1 MTASFK
7 IGIMKPKQNTI
18 YRFLVAGAAS
28 LGFLIMLYLT
38 YIHYANAS
46 SFCDISKEVS
56 CDVVTTSL
64 YSEIFGI
71 PVSVL
76 GLGYFLAVLII
87 SLRKMSP
94 DKFRL
99 LFMATAFVLV
109 PSLYLSFMEYF
120 VIKSFCILCETSK
133 VLMFIILGTAYAAIR
148 DRLNGLGRL
157 LAPIVIAGLVVSGM
171 TFFIQNG
178 KVVNEDYTKFV
189 EHLNSQGW
197 VYYKSYTCSNCKRQ
211 EKLIGDAYKA
221 LNAVECHPKGP
232 NGNPQLCLQ
241 RNITKTPTWLLED
254 SGQEMMRLEGLQ
266 SIAELMRI
274 SGYENNNN

>member
-1 MTASFK
+1 
-7 IGIMKPKQNTI
+7 MKPKQITT
-18 YRFLVAGAAS
+18 YRVVIAIAS
-28 LGFLIMLYLT
+28 LLGLAIMSYLT

-64 YSEIFGI
+64 YSEVFGI

-76 GLGYFLAVLII
+76 GMGYFLLAFVI

-99 LFMATAFVLV
+99 LFMLTAFVLI
-109 PSLYLSFMEYF
+109 PSLYLSYMEYF
-120 VIKSFCILCETSK
+120 VVKSFCILCETSK
-133 VLMFIILGTAYAAIR
+133 VLMFAILGISYAAVR
-148 DRLNGLGRL
+148 RQLRNLGRL
-157 LAPIVIAGLVVSGM
+157 LAPIIIAGLVASGI

-178 KVVNEDYTKFV
+178 TVVNEDYTAFV
-189 EHLNSQGW
+189 EHLNTEGW

-211 EKLIGDAYKA
+211 EKLLGDAYQK

-241 RNITKTPTWLLED
+241 KNITKTPTWILEK
-254 SGQEMMRLEGLQ
+254 SGQEAMRLEGLQ
-266 SIAELMRI
+266 PIEELMRT
-274 SGYENNNN
+274 SGYQQN